1 MTADAG
7 QGIFGALR
15 GRVFR
20 GLIWKGG
27 SSMIRQLLRIVVT
40 VVLARLLSPHDYG
53 VAGMVIV
60 FASLVD
66 IFGDLAIGAALV
78 QRPHLSEDE
87 RSTAFWVSV
96 AAGASFTLGG
106 LALAGPLAAF
116 YGTPAVK
123 PLFMVMSLSFVIT
136 AVGSTQSALLV
147 RAMDFRRLELRLTG
161 GAVAG
166 ATAGLVLAWRGAG
179 PWALIGQ
186 QVTAAIFATALVWR
200 ISDWR
205 PQLRFSRAS
214 LRELG
219 GFSGRV
225 FGTRLLFYANR
236 NADNVLIG
244 RFIGAAALGAYSVA
258 YNIMLLPSNHIAA
271 PVQEVLYPAFSRLQ
285 HDARKVGEAWLA
297 VNRVVGAISLPAL
310 AGMIVVAPDFV
321 AVVLGGKWH
330 AAAPV
335 IQILAWVGAL
345 QSLQGLNSSVLQAR
359 NRTQDLL
366 RYGIVVCTA
375 SLSAF
380 VVGLNWGLIGV
391 AVAYAISST
400 IVEPYYTWL
409 TARCL
414 GLSFFAFPR
423 ALAGVAQAAVGMAAT
438 VELVR
443 MGLLTGGVPAA
454 PRLGLLVL
462 TGLVAYVPLALWRV
476 PELRGF
482 LTRLR
487 LRGGSAA
494 PVEPVLP

>member
-1 MTADAG
+1 MTSDVP
-7 QGIFGALR
+7 GIFGALR
-15 GRVFR
+15 GRVLR
-20 GLIWKGG
+20 GLVWKGG
-27 SSMIRQLLRIVVT
+27 SSLVRQLLRIAVT

-78 QRPHLSEDE
+78 QRPNLTDDE
-87 RSTAFWVSV
+87 CSTAFWVSV
-96 AAGASFTLGG
+96 AAGAAFTLAGV
-106 LALAGPLAAF
+106 ALAAPLAAF

-123 PLFMVMSLSFVIT
+123 PLFMVMSLSFLIT
-136 AVGSTQSALLV
+136 AIGSTQSALLV
-147 RAMDFRRLELRLTG
+147 RAMDFRGLELRLTA
-161 GAVAG
+161 GAVVG
-166 ATAGLVLAWRGAG
+166 AATGLVLAWRGAG
-179 PWALIGQ
+179 AWALIGQ
-186 QVTAAIFATALVWR
+186 QVAAALVATALVWR
-200 ISDWR
+200 ISHWR

-244 RFIGAAALGAYSVA
+244 RFVGAAALGAYSVA
-258 YNIMLLPSNHIAA
+258 YNIMLLPSNRIAA

-297 VNRVVGAISLPAL
+297 VNRVVGAIALPAL
-310 AGMIVVAPDFV
+310 AGMMVVAPDFV

-359 NRTQDLL
+359 DRTQDLL
-366 RYGIVVCTA
+366 RYGVVVCTA
-375 SLSAF
+375 SLAAF
-380 VVGLNWGLIGV
+380 AIGLHWGLLGV

-400 IVEPYYTWL
+400 VVEPYYTWL

-414 GLSFFAFPR
+414 GLPILAFPR
-423 ALAGVAQAAVGMAAT
+423 ALAGVVQATVGMAAAAALCRMA
-438 VELVR
+438 LVSS
-443 MGLLTGGVPAA
+443 GLPAA
-454 PRLGLLVL
+454 PRLGLVVL
-462 TGLVAYVPLALWRV
+462 AGVIVYLPLALWRV
-476 PELRGF
+476 PELRAFVG
-482 LTRLR
+482 RLR
-487 LRGGSAA
+487 RPRGHSA
-494 PVEPVLP
+494 PIEPALP